1 MYPSA
6 ASSSSANSASVRVE
20 KATSEFL
27 NGPDWTLNI
36 DICDAINLNHWL
48 AKDIVKALK
57 KRLQHKN
64 SHVHLL
70 ALTLLETMV
79 KNCGDPVH
87 SQIVER
93 NILQDMIK
101 IVKKKTNMSVREKI
115 LVLLDSWQQAFGGAG
130 GRYPQYYWAYEEL
143 RRGGVEFPQ
152 RASDSALI
160 FTPPVTHS
168 TVGHAHAG
176 YGMPS
181 NSSTRLD
188 EAMASEIETLSLSSI
203 NSMQE
208 VLDLLSAM
216 LQAVDPN
223 DRMAIKDEVIVD
235 LVERCRSNHKKLM
248 QMLTTT
254 SDEELLAKG
263 LELNDCIQNEL
274 AKHDAIAAGLPLPA
288 QVMSPKPQLTEVPSS
303 SLKVDDGKKFSSSPP
318 AAPSAPSTVV
328 INAAAEEE
336 EEEDE
341 FAQLAR
347 RHSKTQS
354 ATSQSTF
361 AGASETE
368 PSLSNALVV
377 SDPPV
382 PVKTTKEQDMIDFLS
397 LALST
402 TDTPP
407 PAPDS
412 STTQNMQQA
421 PVSPN
426 GQGSPY
432 APQTYTGNQ
441 GKVAFSSYVAPW
453 AQPQPQIQQ
462 QAQLHQQP
470 LPQQQ
475 PPSQAQGQPRQ
486 AQYQP
491 QVQSPQFSSGYP
503 TGQTQQPQFQSSQ
516 FSPGYPLGQPQY
528 QAQAQSPQF
537 SPGYP
542 PGQGQPQQAQY
553 QTHSQPQQPQYQT
566 HSQPQQ
572 PQYQTHGQ
580 PQQPQFQTQRQPQQ
594 TQFQTQ
600 GKPQQPQA
608 QSSQYSSAYPPPPW
622 AATPGYYTNP
632 RQQVNTTAYRPM
644 QGAGSLQHVNSA
656 NGSNIA
662 RDGQSSLGPTGNAS
676 AGGQKTFVPTY
687 RLFEDLNV
695 LGNGDGRSKTNNTS
709 PSLSGTTQSMGGGW
723 K

>member
-1 MYPSA
+1 MCMIFFIDFSRKY
-6 ASSSSANSASVRVE
+6 NQEDE
-20 KATSEFL
+20 KFEFL
-27 NGPDWTLNI
+27 FMGFDF
-36 DICDAINLNHWL
+36 WL

-101 IVKKKTNMSVREKI
+101 IVKKKTNMTVREKI

-130 GRYPQYYWAYEEL
+130 GKYPQYYWAYEEL
-143 RRGGVEFPQ
+143 RRSGVEFPQ

-168 TVGHAHAG
+168 TVGHSHAG

-203 NSMQE
+203 SSMQE

-223 DRMAIKDEVIVD
+223 DRMAIRDEVIVD
-235 LVERCRSNHKKLM
+235 LVDRCRSNHKKLM

-254 SDEELLAKG
+254 GDEELLAKG
-263 LELNDCIQNEL
+263 LELNDGIQNEL
-274 AKHDAIAAGLPLPA
+274 AKHDAIAAGHPLPT
-288 QVMSPKPQLTEVPSS
+288 QVMSSKSQLTEMPGSS
-303 SLKVDDGKKFSSSPP
+303 PKGDGGSKYSSSPP
-318 AAPSAPSTVV
+318 AVPSAPSTAVPTAPSHVVPAASSHAVPTATSNVV

-347 RHSKTQS
+347 RHSKTRS
-354 ATSQSTF
+354 VASF
-361 AGASETE
+361 VGASEVE
-368 PSLSNALVV
+368 PSLSNAIVL
-377 SDPPV
+377 SDPAV

-402 TDTPP
+402 TGTSPN
-407 PAPDS
+407 AQES
-412 STTQNMQQA
+412 STQNNQQT
-421 PVSPN
+421 PVSPS

-432 APQTYTGNQ
+432 APQTYSGNQ
-441 GKVAFSSYVAPW
+441 GQVAFSSYVAPW

-470 LPQQQ
+470 PPQQQ
-475 PPSQAQGQPRQ
+475 QQPQTQGQP
-486 AQYQP
+486 QP
-491 QVQSPQFSSGYP
+491 
-503 TGQTQQPQFQSSQ
+503 
-516 FSPGYPLGQPQY
+516 PQY

-537 SPGYP
+537 SSGYQSGQPQPPQYQAQVQSPQFSSGYPSGQSQPQAQSPQFSSGYP
-542 PGQGQPQQAQY
+542 PG
-553 QTHSQPQQPQYQT
+553 QPQQPQYQT
-566 HSQPQQ
+566 QGQHQRPQYRTQGQPQQ
-572 PQYQTHGQ
+572 PQYQTQGQ
-580 PQQPQFQTQRQPQQ
+580 PQQPQFQTQAQ
-594 TQFQTQ
+594 TTQ
-600 GKPQQPQA
+600 YP
-608 QSSQYSSAYPPPPW
+608 SAYPPPPW

-632 RQQVNTTAYRPM
+632 RQQVNAAAYRPI
-644 QGAGSLQHVNSA
+644 QGAGSLQQVNSA
-656 NGSNIA
+656 HGA
-662 RDGQSSLGPTGNAS
+662 YVAGDGQLSSRPTGNAP
-676 AGGQKTFVPTY
+676 AAGQKTFVPSY

>member
-1 MYPSA
+1 MMMYPSS
-6 ASSSSANSASVRVE
+6 ASSSSAHSASVRVE

-27 NGPDWTLNI
+27 NGPDWTINI
-36 DICDAINLNHWL
+36 DICDAINLNNWL

-79 KNCGDPVH
+79 KNCGEPVH

-93 NILQDMIK
+93 NILQDMTK
-101 IVKKKTNMSVREKI
+101 IVKKKTNMTVREKI

-143 RRGGVEFPQ
+143 RRAGVEFPQ

-168 TVGHAHAG
+168 TAGRAHAG

-203 NSMQE
+203 SSMQE

-223 DRMAIKDEVIVD
+223 DRMATQDEVIVD
-235 LVERCRSNHKKLM
+235 LVDRCRSNHKKLM

-254 SDEELLAKG
+254 GDEELLARG
-263 LELNDCIQNEL
+263 LELNDGIQNEL
-274 AKHDAIAAGLPLPA
+274 AKHDAIAAGHPLPT
-288 QVMSPKPQLTEVPSS
+288 QVMSSKPQLTEVPSS
-303 SLKVDDGKKFSSSPP
+303 SQKGDGGSKYSSSPP
-318 AAPSAPSTVV
+318 AVPSAPSNAVPSAPSNTVLAGPSNAVPAAPSHVV

-347 RHSKTQS
+347 RHSKMHS
-354 ATSQSTF
+354 ATSQNTF
-361 AGASETE
+361 VGASEAE
-368 PSLSNALVV
+368 PSMSNALVI

-382 PVKTTKEQDMIDFLS
+382 PVKITKEQDMIDFLS

-402 TDTPP
+402 TGTSPK
-407 PAPDS
+407 APES
-412 STTQNMQQA
+412 STQNMQQA
-421 PVSPN
+421 PVSPS
-426 GQGSPY
+426 GQGSSY

-441 GKVAFSSYVAPW
+441 GQVSFSSYVAPW
-453 AQPQPQIQQ
+453 AQPQHQIQ
-462 QAQLHQQP
+462 QAQLHQQAP
-470 LPQQQ
+470 PQQQ
-475 PPSQAQGQPRQ
+475 QQLQTQGQPQQ
-486 AQYQP
+486 A
-491 QVQSPQFSSGYP
+491 
-503 TGQTQQPQFQSSQ
+503 
-516 FSPGYPLGQPQY
+516 QY

-537 SPGYP
+537 SSGYP
-542 PGQGQPQQAQY
+542 PGQPQPPQYLAQAQSAQFSSGY
-553 QTHSQPQQPQYQT
+553 PHGQPQQPQYQI
-566 HSQPQQ
+566 HGQRQQ
-572 PQYQTHGQ
+572 PQYQTQGQ
-580 PQQPQFQTQRQPQQ
+580 PQQPQFQTQAQ
-594 TQFQTQ
+594 TT
-600 GKPQQPQA
+600 
-608 QSSQYSSAYPPPPW
+608 QYSSAYPPPPW

-632 RQQVNTTAYRPM
+632 RQQVNTPAYRP
-644 QGAGSLQHVNSA
+644 QGAGSLQQVNSA
-656 NGSNIA
+656 HGTYVA
-662 RDGQSSLGPTGNAS
+662 GDGQFSSRPTGNAP
-676 AGGQKTFVPTY
+676 AAGQKTFVPSY

-723 K
+723 NIGLQYLVDKSG

>member
-1 MYPSA
+1 MYPSS
-6 ASSSSANSASVRVE
+6 ASSSSAHSASVRVE

-27 NGPDWTLNI
+27 NGPDWTINI
-36 DICDAINLNHWL
+36 DICDSINLNHWL
-48 AKDIVKALK
+48 AKDTVKALK

-79 KNCGDPVH
+79 KNCGEPVH

-101 IVKKKTNMSVREKI
+101 IVKKKTNMIVRDKI

-130 GRYPQYYWAYEEL
+130 GKYPQYYWAYEEL
-143 RRGGVEFPQ
+143 RRSGVEFPQ

-168 TVGHAHAG
+168 TVGRAHAG

-203 NSMQE
+203 SSMQE

-223 DRMAIKDEVIVD
+223 DRMAIRDEVIVD
-235 LVERCRSNHKKLM
+235 LVDRCRSNHKKLM

-254 SDEELLAKG
+254 GDEELLAKG
-263 LELNDCIQNEL
+263 LELNDGIQNEL
-274 AKHDAIAAGLPLPA
+274 AKHDAIAAGHPLPT
-288 QVMSPKPQLTEVPSS
+288 QVMSSKPQLTEVPSS
-303 SLKVDDGKKFSSSPP
+303 SLTGDEGSKFSSPPP
-318 AAPSAPSTVV
+318 AVPSVPSTVVPSAPSTVVPAAPSTVV

-347 RHSKTQS
+347 RHSKTHS
-354 ATSQSTF
+354 ATSQNTF
-361 AGASETE
+361 VGASEAE

-402 TDTPP
+402 TGTSPR
-407 PAPDS
+407 APES
-412 STTQNMQQA
+412 STQNMQQV
-421 PVSPN
+421 PVSPS

-441 GKVAFSSYVAPW
+441 GQVPFSSYVAPW

-462 QAQLHQQP
+462 QAQLRQQP
-470 LPQQQ
+470 PPQQQ
-475 PPSQAQGQPRQ
+475 HQTKGQPPQAQ
-486 AQYQP
+486 A
-491 QVQSPQFSSGYP
+491 QSPQFSSGYP
-503 TGQTQQPQFQSSQ
+503 PGQPQQPQF
-516 FSPGYPLGQPQY
+516 

-537 SPGYP
+537 SSGYP
-542 PGQGQPQQAQY
+542 PGQPQP
-553 QTHSQPQQPQYQT
+553 
-566 HSQPQQ
+566 

-580 PQQPQFQTQRQPQQ
+580 HQQPQYQTQGQPQQQQFQTHGQHQQLQYQTQGQTQQPQFQTQAQ
-594 TQFQTQ
+594 TT
-600 GKPQQPQA
+600 
-608 QSSQYSSAYPPPPW
+608 QYSSAYPPPPW

-632 RQQVNTTAYRPM
+632 RQQLNTAANRPM
-644 QGAGSLQHVNSA
+644 QGAGSLQQVNSA
-656 NGSNIA
+656 HGTYA
-662 RDGQSSLGPTGNAS
+662 AGDGQFSSRPTGNAP
-676 AGGQKTFVPTY
+676 AGQKTFIPSY